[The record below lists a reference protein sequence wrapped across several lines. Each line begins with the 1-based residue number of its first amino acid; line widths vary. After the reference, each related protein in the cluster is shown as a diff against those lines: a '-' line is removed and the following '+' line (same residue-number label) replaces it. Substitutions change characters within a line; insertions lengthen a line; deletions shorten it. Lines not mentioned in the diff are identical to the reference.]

1 MYIKKL
7 ELQNFRGFEHEIIE
21 LDDITVFVGEN
32 NTGKTSIMDA
42 IKLIIGTPSWQ
53 EGLSRFDY
61 HLGSSKANPGDA
73 GEIIVKVEMSEKI
86 EDEWPDEIQQTIPDV
101 IDYDEKGL
109 RHIYLMLKSTYDQS
123 ISKSI
128 IVKEFTNNNGETKG
142 TKANNNSSFSHLKT
156 LLPIFQIN
164 SIRDFEAEFQQKRG
178 VFRKFLNSD
187 KINIEEKTKIE
198 TKLNTLNK
206 EIIDLLKNI
215 KLLKTNLSK
224 SMSILSGTDEAIID
238 IESIPTNLDSLIEKA
253 GVVLQNAT
261 GIRLPLERHGSGA
274 LSLAVIFLYEA
285 YLSVLI
291 EDEFDKFATP
301 ILLIEEP
308 EAHLHPS
315 AVRLFWNFIEKM
327 PGQKIISTHSGDI
340 ISKVPISKV
349 RRIIDTKGLNRV
361 KGIHES
367 NFDATE
373 KRFLKT
379 YISYNRGELFFS
391 KNWLLVE
398 GETEHI
404 FFESL
409 LNHDGFLDK
418 NGIRIIQYS
427 QIGAGT
433 ILKIANDI
441 HIRWFIV
448 TDGDT
453 QGLENRVKA
462 IKYLPVGVNDSEQ
475 VYSFNE
481 SSIEV
486 YLMNNSFESFYYS
499 KISPQIKKNITVTK
513 TSPDYNEAVYK
524 AIKNNITKPDIV
536 LEIVDNILSKK
547 TNEPTIIAYIK
558 QKLVNIASIRNTI

>member
-1 MYIKKL
+1 MYLTKL
-7 ELQNFRGFEHEIIE
+7 ELFNFRGFEHEIIE

-61 HLGSSKANPGDA
+61 RLGSSKANPGDA
-73 GEIIVKVEMSEKI
+73 GEIIIKIEMSEKK

-101 IDYDEKGL
+101 IDYDEKGI
-109 RHIYLMLKSTYDQS
+109 RHIYLTLKGTYDQS

-128 IVKEFTNNNGETKG
+128 ITKEFTNNNGETKG
-142 TKANNNSSFSHLKT
+142 SKANNNQSFNHLKT

-178 VFRKFLNSD
+178 IFRKFLNSD
-187 KINIEEKTKIE
+187 NINIEEKNKFE
-198 TKLNTLNK
+198 NKLNTLNK
-206 EIIDLLKNI
+206 EIIDILKNI

-253 GVVLQNAT
+253 GVVLQNTT

-291 EDEFDKFATP
+291 EDEFDKFSTP

-315 AVRLFWNFIEKM
+315 AVRLFWNFLEKM

-340 ISKVPISKV
+340 ISKIPISKI
-349 RRIIDTKGLNRV
+349 RRIIGSKGLDRV
-361 KGIHES
+361 KKINES
-367 NFDATE
+367 KFDITE

-391 KNWLLVE
+391 KYWLLVE

-441 HIRWFIV
+441 YIRWYIV
-448 TDGDT
+448 TDGDI
-453 QGLENRVKA
+453 QGLENREKA
-462 IKYLPVGVNDSEQ
+462 RQLLPVNKNDSELIF
-475 VYSFNE
+475 SFNE

-486 YLMNNSFESFYYS
+486 YLMNNGFESFYYS
-499 KISPQIKKNITVTK
+499 RISPQIKKNITESE
-513 TSPDYNEAVYK
+513 TSPNYNNAVYE
-524 AIKNNITKPDIV
+524 AIKKSITKPEVV
-536 LEIVDNILSKK
+536 LEIVDNINSKK
-547 TNEPTIIAYIK
+547 IIDPPVISYIK
-558 QKLVNIASIRNTI
+558 QKLINIIKIKDTI